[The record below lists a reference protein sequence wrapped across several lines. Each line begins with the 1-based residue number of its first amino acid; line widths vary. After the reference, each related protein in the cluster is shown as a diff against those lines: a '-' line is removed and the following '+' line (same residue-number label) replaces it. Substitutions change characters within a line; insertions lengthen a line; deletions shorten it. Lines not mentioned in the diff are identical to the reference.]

1 MYKNI
6 IITFFSIVFIVA
18 AIALFVDSNSALPVS
33 TEVNPTPSS
42 KVSMVPYSNI
52 EYGISF
58 EYPSNL
64 YLSEKE
70 MSSSSPE
77 FSIALVENSS
87 TVEES
92 PVSIFVDVYMNTKN
106 LNAKDWISNET
117 NWTVPGQTMKD
128 VEANGLTGVIYTY
141 DGLYPGKAYV
151 FTAKG
156 RAYVL
161 SVNWLNVND
170 QLIKDFD
177 MIINSLEV

>member
-6 IITFFSIVFIVA
+6 IITFFVIVFIVA
-18 AIALFVDSNSALPVS
+18 GIALLFDRNSSEPVS
-33 TEVNPTPSS
+33 APETPTPSA
-42 KVSMVPYSNI
+42 KASMVPYSNT

-77 FSIALVENSS
+77 FSISLVESSS

-92 PVSIFVDVYMNTKN
+92 PVSIFVDVYKN
-106 LNAKDWISNET
+106 KNDLSAKEWISKET
-117 NWTVPGQTMKD
+117 NWTVAGQTMKD
-128 VEANGLTGVIYTY
+128 VEVRGLAGVIYTY

-151 FTAKG
+151 FTSKG
-156 RAYVL
+156 RTYVL
-161 SVNWLNVND
+161 SVNWLSLND

-177 MIINSLEV
+177 MIINSLGI